1 MREEFFV
8 RPILRSEMAE
18 FLLAKRRWNSNSEIG
33 SENNRGPARKTG
45 CRRSRR
51 IAISARKFD
60 FCHPGEPL
68 RYMNTNRDGAVG
80 KRILVVDDERL
91 LREVMRLSLG
101 KAGFTVVESN
111 NGAEALALFAKGRFD
126 MVIVDYEMPF
136 LKGNELAAAIRRIAP
151 QQKIVMVTGFRRKA
165 GPDNPVDAVLGKP
178 VDYARLG
185 LMVDNFLNG
194 AGEAPGGTE
203 FVARRQSN

>member
-1 MREEFFV
+1 
-8 RPILRSEMAE
+8 
-18 FLLAKRRWNSNSEIG
+18 
-33 SENNRGPARKTG
+33 
-45 CRRSRR
+45 
-51 IAISARKFD
+51 
-60 FCHPGEPL
+60 
-68 RYMNTNRDGAVG
+68 MNKNTDLAVG
-80 KRILVVDDERL
+80 KRVLVVDDERL

-111 NGAEALALFAKGRFD
+111 NGAEALALFAKERFRHGD
-126 MVIVDYEMPF
+126 SGTLKMPF
-136 LKGNELAAAIRRIAP
+136 LKGDELAAAIRRLAP

-185 LMVDNFLNG
+185 LMVDKFLNG

-203 FVARRQSN
+203 FLARRSVQVAAP